1 MKTPGKII
9 ALAGFSLL
17 LIMIVAGYS
26 LQNVTSAFPTLFAI
40 FLTSTVLL
48 LGLMYFIRRAISVR
62 LNKLREGAS
71 EFSRGNLDYRLHVE
85 GTDEISLLAE
95 QMNGMADSL
104 KHSLG
109 EHENKLSESTNAL
122 AAIERMEIVI
132 RHEIN
137 NPLTTIIG
145 NVELLIER
153 YEHKDTELT
162 ARLEV
167 VLKNALRIAEI
178 TRRLQ
183 EIKKKKI
190 PGYHTG
196 DNLKDST

>member
-1 MKTPGKII
+1 MKTHRTII
-9 ALAGFSLL
+9 ALAGFILL
-17 LIMIVAGYS
+17 LIMIVAGSS
-26 LQNVTSAFPTLFAI
+26 LRNVTSVFPTLIAI
-40 FLTSTVLL
+40 LLTSIVLL
-48 LGLMYFIRRAISVR
+48 LGYATFIRRAISVR

-71 EFSRGNLDYRLHVE
+71 EFSRGNLEYRLHVE
-85 GTDEISLLAE
+85 GTDEISLIAE

-104 KHSLG
+104 KHSLR

-137 NPLTTIIG
+137 NPLTTVIG

-153 YEHKDTELT
+153 YEHKDKELT

-178 TRRLQ
+178 TKRLQ
-183 EIKKKKI
+183 EIKKEKI
-190 PGYHTG
+190 VDYRTG
-196 DNLKDST
+196 ADMTDLT